1 MAGIAANGGGR
12 RGDGAETCVGAAP
25 SSRSANQAAVVVL
38 ADRFAGGMPERRGEA
53 REARGRCAREA
64 CGDERARV
72 AFGRRRDDE
81 RARVPRLV
89 RRTSR
94 APERKVSFQRF

>member
-1 MAGIAANGGGR
+1 MKRAGRPQSYWREYFLISPRMVAVGTRFFANGGGR

-25 SSRSANQAAVVVL
+25 SSRSANHAAVVVL

-64 CGDERARV
+64 CGVDSAAYRAI
-72 AFGRRRDDE
+72 
-81 RARVPRLV
+81 L
-89 RRTSR
+89 
-94 APERKVSFQRF
+94 Q